1 MPRGDNPNSRANLI
15 PVTERTKEEAREIS
29 RKGGKKSGVTR
40 AAQANLKKVVKE
52 QGTPD
57 RLSKISNRL
66 YQMAEA
72 GNLNAIKL
80 LLELRGEDPKSEF
93 NRELLRLRK
102 REVELKEEGW

>member
-15 PVTERTKEEAREIS
+15 VNSERTPKE
-29 RKGGKKSGVTR
+29 RKAQATKAGEKSGAVR

-52 QGTPD
+52 QGT
-57 RLSKISNRL
+57 LEGLIKISKRL

-80 LLELRGEDPKSEF
+80 LLEIRGEDSKSEF
-93 NRELLRLRK
+93 NREMLKLRK